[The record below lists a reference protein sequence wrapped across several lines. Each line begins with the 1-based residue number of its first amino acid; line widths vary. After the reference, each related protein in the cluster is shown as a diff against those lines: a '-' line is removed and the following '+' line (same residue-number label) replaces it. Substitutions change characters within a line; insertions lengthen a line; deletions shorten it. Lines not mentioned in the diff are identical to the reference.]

1 MVRIAPVFYVPDLSM
16 RLLSLGVFLRGGLQ
30 LNGNT
35 ECISLLQDGQEFL
48 TFLPRWDGATIF
60 IIRTYLGA
68 KPSIRAANDRLATGP
83 GRRTSR
89 QLKRGGVY
97 PCCEVFQRRTEDG
110 GRTQRERDK
119 GREDA
124 RTRQETRGENKKS
137 ARATRWKTRGDLL
150 LCLGVARVHLIYR
163 TLRNAE
169 GTTPKLNHY
178 PSEAP
183 ALRRSCASTLRVAT
197 FPYDVAMFLYDVAT
211 YLHDVLMLRTE
222 GLDRFRGLPSY
233 ARLG

>member
-1 MVRIAPVFYVPDLSM
+1 M
-16 RLLSLGVFLRGGLQ
+16 
-30 LNGNT
+30 
-35 ECISLLQDGQEFL
+35 
-48 TFLPRWDGATIF
+48 
-60 IIRTYLGA
+60 
-68 KPSIRAANDRLATGP
+68 
-83 GRRTSR
+83 
-89 QLKRGGVY
+89 
-97 PCCEVFQRRTEDG
+97 
-110 GRTQRERDK
+110 
-119 GREDA
+119 
-124 RTRQETRGENKKS
+124 
-137 ARATRWKTRGDLL
+137 RGDLL

-197 FPYDVAMFLYDVAT
+197 FLYDVATFPYDVVMFLYDVAT

-222 GLDRFRGLPSY
+222 GLDRLRGLPSY